1 MQPEKR
7 QLLLDTLLLSEN
19 GNLEKYDQM
28 TIQREL
34 KTVKENGYAVNIRTR
49 RYTDQTAI
57 SVPIINADSQIKGAL
72 TVRYSTTAYEI
83 NEAIKLFVP
92 SLNDACAEIASRID
106 LHIKRQANAFSSA
119 NKI

>member
-1 MQPEKR
+1 
-7 QLLLDTLLLSEN
+7 LSEN
-19 GNLEKYDQM
+19 GNSEEYDQM

-34 KTVKENGYAVNIRTR
+34 KTIKENGYAVNIRTR

-83 NEAIKLFVP
+83 DEAIRLFVP
-92 SLNDACAEIASRID
+92 SLNDSSSEIASRID
-106 LHIKRQANAFSSA
+106 LLIERQANAFNSA
-119 NKI
+119 NKS